1 MPFVTK
7 EDGMSEEDQ
16 VVMDVSKVSV
26 LVESLLH
33 PLDLIDI
40 YRTRRRRAQFVEMC
54 NKPMKD
60 YLKICLADFPR
71 SLRANMRFAPLILSG
86 DIS

>member
-1 MPFVTK
+1 
-7 EDGMSEEDQ
+7 MSEEDQ

-26 LVESLLH
+26 LVSLLH

-54 NKPMKD
+54 NKPMKIMKD

-71 SLRANMRFAPLILSG
+71 SLRANIRFAPLILSG